1 MTCAEASIEHVR
13 ALERAWI
20 RDRALS
26 GELLDDVV
34 RSTYGYA
41 LRLGASARLWTRQG
55 ESVDVEALFAPYRAA
70 LCDLM
75 RDLSDD
81 GWSYPDSPAM
91 HGTGTLAWCGTW
103 HRRTLVERYPEVA
116 SLLSRAIRAIYRA
129 YPSYD
134 EFSLQDAL
142 RHKRLVLALGGGGG
156 TGYAHL
162 CLFQWL
168 EELGLTPSLITGTS
182 FGALLGYMRALQ
194 ERYDAAMTMLNLPG
208 LWRITRSMHPCFG
221 TGTHGLMGLCRID
234 FGSVCEGVLRST
246 GWIQPPSFSELRIP
260 FACVTTGIVNTA
272 GIGDI
277 LAPDRAGLLS
287 GLWRITQLT
296 WHKAIRHAAQVAAL
310 ISSRESVVPV
320 AFGFDRHSAGM
331 CAIDGVAFSTLV
343 PGVFSYEIPRE
354 HYRSR
359 DIVNALFEREH
370 LYRLTDGGLSSNVP
384 VRTARQAVDAGRI
397 STSNAWILGLDVFA
411 PQARDGLFYPLQQI
425 ANANALED
433 ARAADVFVRLKYL
446 LSPMELAP
454 SLSRLRWLNA
464 RFRKAFQT
472 EMRVLEYAMAPLAP
486 LPALDLWGF

>member
-156 TGYAHL
+156 TGYARL

-168 EELGLTPSLITGTS
+168 EELGLTPSLITGS
-182 FGALLGYMRALQ
+182 L
-194 ERYDAAMTMLNLPG
+194 AAILTVGVG
-208 LWRITRSMHPCFG
+208 LFTLF
-221 TGTHGLMGLCRID
+221 LCNFFFR
-234 FGSVCEGVLRST
+234 
-246 GWIQPPSFSELRIP
+246 
-260 FACVTTGIVNTA
+260 FA
-272 GIGDI
+272 
-277 LAPDRAGLLS
+277 
-287 GLWRITQLT
+287 
-296 WHKAIRHAAQVAAL
+296 
-310 ISSRESVVPV
+310 
-320 AFGFDRHSAGM
+320 
-331 CAIDGVAFSTLV
+331 
-343 PGVFSYEIPRE
+343 
-354 HYRSR
+354 
-359 DIVNALFEREH
+359 
-370 LYRLTDGGLSSNVP
+370 
-384 VRTARQAVDAGRI
+384 TARCKHNG
-397 STSNAWILGLDVFA
+397 SG
-411 PQARDGLFYPLQQI
+411 
-425 ANANALED
+425 
-433 ARAADVFVRLKYL
+433 
-446 LSPMELAP
+446 
-454 SLSRLRWLNA
+454 
-464 RFRKAFQT
+464 
-472 EMRVLEYAMAPLAP
+472 
-486 LPALDLWGF
+486 